1 MSNYK
6 DKLFQKYQKADKG
19 LQSTFPA
26 WLIIE
31 HQALEKRVK
40 ELGKLFAEYR
50 SSEGCSCCEDT
61 DTHNEIEQNLGEL
74 LNVPRDK
81 YNSGYDWD
89 KLLTPAGGGE

>member
-31 HQALEKRVK
+31 HQALEAKVK
-40 ELGKLFAEYR
+40 GLKEKGKLLEADKLR
-50 SSEGCSCCEDT
+50 LKLALADKIL
-61 DTHNEIEQNLGEL
+61 DVRI
-74 LNVPRDK
+74 K
-81 YNSGYDWD
+81 YNPEVVR
-89 KLLTPAGGGE
+89 KRLQELKNLLANSKTQI

>member
-1 MSNYK
+1 M
-6 DKLFQKYQKADKG
+6 KLSEEMEALWGKQVMTKPEYQILIEKA
-19 LQSTFPA
+19 
-26 WLIIE
+26 E
-31 HQALEKRVK
+31 ALEKRVK

-89 KLLTPAGGGE
+89 KLLTPTGGGE